1 MDTPRVVLLIFLII
15 FLLVTPD
22 TQRNSPTQQFD
33 IQQNLQ
39 EQRLALT
46 LLNSSSYGDFEAL
59 NEKWVNITGL
69 RKEDGYAWDLL
80 PKIQAKAN
88 EQSNKVLEVWSPKHH
103 AVSGEAGVRYGHVET
118 TDGALLETTNGSL
131 SNGSGHVIPFFQN
144 ITGILRGHWTRS
156 TIGSERQPPMLN
168 TTVVSPQTLYISKEY
183 RRNVTG
189 HTGDV
194 QLKLDEKRGE
204 SLQIGGNTVREI
216 RAEMTIK
223 DERSSDDGWEFV
235 LHGVH
240 YLESGGVLLTTSGE
254 RWVRQIFLTCLLLN
268 SLFLYTRKAKD
279 LGNVKFNQNSSKE
292 LQLYQSTEYYTLKI
306 VYRYHHS

>member
-15 FLLVTPD
+15 FLLATPD

-33 IQQNLQ
+33 VQQDLQ

-46 LLNSSSYGDFEAL
+46 LLNSSSYGDFEAS
-59 NEKWVNITGL
+59 NEKWINITGL

-80 PKIQAKAN
+80 PKIQAKAK
-88 EQSNKVLEVWSPKHH
+88 EQSNKVLESWSLIGKSH
-103 AVSGEAGVRYGHVET
+103 AVSGEIRDSYGPVET
-118 TDGALLETTNGSL
+118 AHGAPLEFANGSL
-131 SNGSGHVIPFFQN
+131 PNGSGHLIPFYQN
-144 ITGILRGHWTRS
+144 ITGILRGHWIRS
-156 TIGSERQPPMLN
+156 MIGSERQPPILN
-168 TTVVSPQTLYISKEY
+168 TTVISPSTLYLSKEY

-204 SLQIGGNTVREI
+204 SLQIGGNAVREV
-216 RAEMTIK
+216 RAEMIIK

-254 RWVRQIFLTCLLLN
+254 RWVKQIFLIYLMLNLL
-268 SLFLYTRKAKD
+268 SLYTRNGKYLDDVKSNQYASTD
-279 LGNVKFNQNSSKE
+279 L
-292 LQLYQSTEYYTLKI
+292 LRYQPIHNISI
-306 VYRYHHS
+306 